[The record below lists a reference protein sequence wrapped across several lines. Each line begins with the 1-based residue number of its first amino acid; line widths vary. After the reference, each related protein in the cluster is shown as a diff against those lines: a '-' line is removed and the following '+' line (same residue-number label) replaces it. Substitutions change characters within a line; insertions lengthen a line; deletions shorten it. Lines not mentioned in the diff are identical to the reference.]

1 MSKFYITTPIYYV
14 NSKPHIGH
22 AYTTIA
28 ADVLARYN
36 RMIGKDTYYLTGTD
50 EHGEKIAC
58 SAEEVGRDVKTFVD
72 EISAQYQIMWDTLN
86 ISNDIF
92 YRTTSTKHKEG
103 VVKFMNVLQDA
114 GVLYKD
120 KYEGLYCTGCEN
132 FITRKE
138 LVDGKCPNHNKV
150 PKNIVEENYFF
161 KLTDYLDE
169 IKKLIEED
177 KIKIYPK
184 SAKKETLGLFR
195 QNLKDISVTRENVKW
210 GIKLPFDDKQ
220 TIYVWVEALQNYIT
234 AHGYNPKKKDYE
246 QYWPADVHIIGK
258 DILKFHAI
266 YWPAMLLAAGEKLPE
281 TIFVHGY
288 FTVDGK
294 KMSGSIGNVI
304 DPNDL
309 VKDYGTDG
317 ARYLILSQFPFG
329 SDGDVK
335 AEKFEEQYNA
345 ELANNLGNLVS
356 RVVNLSQGIL
366 QESDY
371 DKKLEEKVSA
381 TWNNYHDA
389 MEVLRID
396 QALGSVSNFINYLNK
411 YIDEK
416 KPWEIKKIDQK
427 KFAILMQGLSEC
439 LRHIGWMVR
448 PYLPETSDKI
458 LRQLGI
464 LDDEKSLRLDKIKKW
479 KEIDFSKIK
488 KGEIL
493 FPKNK

>member
-36 RMIGKDTYYLTGTD
+36 RMIGNDTHFLTGTD

-58 SAEEVGRDVKTFVD
+58 SAEEVSKDVKTFVD
-72 EISAQYQIMWDTLN
+72 EISAQYQNTWDSLN

-92 YRTTSTKHKEG
+92 YRTTSDKHKEG
-103 VVKFMNVLQDA
+103 VVKFMNVLQNA

-120 KYEGLYCTGCEN
+120 KYEGLYCTGCEK
-132 FITRKE
+132 FITKKE
-138 LVDGKCPNHNKV
+138 LVDGKCPDHNKV

-161 KLTDYLDE
+161 RLTDYLDKV
-169 IKKLIEED
+169 KKLIEED
-177 KIKIYPK
+177 EIKIYPE
-184 SAKKETLGLFR
+184 SAKKETLGLFK
-195 QNLKDISVTRENVKW
+195 QNLKDISVTRENVEW
-210 GIKLPFDDKQ
+210 GIKLPFDQSQ

-234 AHGYNPKKKDYE
+234 VHGYDSTKKDHE
-246 QYWPADVHIIGK
+246 KYWPANVHMIGK

-281 TIFVHGY
+281 AIFVHGY
-288 FTVDGK
+288 FTIDGQ
-294 KMSGSIGNVI
+294 KMSGTIGNVI
-304 DPNDL
+304 NPNDL

-317 ARYLILSQFPFG
+317 ARFLIISQFPFG
-329 SDGDVK
+329 QDGDVK

-356 RVVNLSQGIL
+356 RVVNLSQGVL

-371 DKKLEEKVSA
+371 DKKLEKKVSVA
-381 TWNNYHDA
+381 WDNYHNA
-389 MEVLRID
+389 MKIFRID
-396 QALGSVSNFINYLNK
+396 QALGSVSDFINFLNK

-416 KPWEIKKIDQK
+416 KPWEVKKTDQK
-427 KFAILMQGLSEC
+427 KFGALMQGLSEC
-439 LRHIGWMVR
+439 LRHIGWMIR

-458 LRQLGI
+458 LNQLGV
-464 LDDEKSLRLDKIKKW
+464 LDEEKKQNLGEIIKW

-493 FPKNK
+493 FPKN